1 MSLGC
6 KTHDS
11 NLFIQQTTYYV
22 CLVLGSNRG
31 VTKNGTRLSDRTG
44 LTGSVTDT
52 AGTT

>member
-6 KTHDS
+6 KTHDFD
-11 NLFIQQTTYYV
+11 LFIQQTTCYV
-22 CLVLGSNRG
+22 CLVLGSDHG
-31 VTKNGTRLSDRTG
+31 VAKSGTRLSNRTG